1 MTVRELMKF
10 LSLSELSNLT
20 VTDTKDEEES
30 GIKQK
35 YQNAIVTFIYE
46 GLNKLYANYYLKEDS
61 IYLEVI
67 DGKTRYE
74 ITSEH
79 LLGEDLEAD
88 YDHYL
93 WKPGKKPFNN
103 DILRIIR
110 IIDSTGRIL
119 PLNNP
124 EKFNSV
130 FTPLY
135 NCIDI
140 QNLTDEHELEII
152 YAAKHPSIS
161 YEENTELELPIS
173 LFPAIRAYVAYLVH
187 MNMNTETAVQNA
199 QKYLNQYNLIITEN
213 IQSDAAFTKVDD
225 RACKFVLG
233 GWV

>member
-1 MTVRELMKF
+1 MTIRELLKF
-10 LSLSELSNLT
+10 LSVSELSNLS
-20 VTDTKDEEES
+20 VTRNPAEYGINENFEE
-30 GIKQK
+30 
-35 YQNAIVTFIYE
+35 AIVNFCFE
-46 GLNKLYANYYLKEDS
+46 GLNKLYSNYYLKEDS

-74 ITSEH
+74 ITKDH
-79 LLGEDLEAD
+79 LMNGSLEAD

-93 WKPGKKPFNN
+93 WKPQDKPFNN

-110 IIDSTGRIL
+110 IIDSTGKIL

-130 FTPLY
+130 FTPQY
-135 NCIDI
+135 NSIDI
-140 QNLTDEHELEII
+140 QNLTEEHELEII
-152 YAAKHPSIS
+152 YAAKHPPLSL
-161 YEENTELELPIS
+161 EENTVIELPAS
-173 LFPAIRAYVAYLVH
+173 LIPALRAYVAYLVH

-199 QKYLNQYNLIITEN
+199 QKYLNQYNLVITEN
-213 IQSDAAFTKVDD
+213 ITSDIPFSRNDD

>member
-79 LLGEDLEAD
+79 LMGEDLESD

-93 WKPGKKPFNN
+93 WKPGQKPFNN

-130 FTPLY
+130 FTPSY
-135 NCIDI
+135 NKIHVN
-140 QNLTDEHELEII
+140 NLNPEWELEII
-152 YAAKHPSIS
+152 YAAKHPELSL
-161 YEENTELELPIS
+161 EENTVIELPLQLI
-173 LFPAIRAYVAYLVH
+173 PAIRAYVAYLVH
-187 MNMNTETAVQNA
+187 MNMNTEIAVTNA
-199 QKYLNQYNLIITEN
+199 QKYLNQYNLIVSEN
-213 IQSDAAFTKVDD
+213 IQSDSAFSSNDSRD
-225 RACKFVLG
+225 CKFVLG